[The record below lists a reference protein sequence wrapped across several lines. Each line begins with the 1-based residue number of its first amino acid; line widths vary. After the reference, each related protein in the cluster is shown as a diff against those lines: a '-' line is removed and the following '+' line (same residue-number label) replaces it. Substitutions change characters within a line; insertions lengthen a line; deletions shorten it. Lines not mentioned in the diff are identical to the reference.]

1 MSMYRFKSL
10 PLRHFSLAFP
20 FSEFRACGSMKRLI
34 EVLGVFIDC
43 QEYKCG
49 GASFCWSCPT
59 ECKTTVR
66 MLSFPYVLRI
76 GHR

>member
-49 GASFCWSCPT
+49 GASFVGLVPPNVKQQFECCPFHT
-59 ECKTTVR
+59 YSE
-66 MLSFPYVLRI
+66 
-76 GHR
+76 